1 MNCWHCNTE
10 LIWGGDHDL
19 DDEDDMYYSMV
30 TNLSCPR
37 CKSYVEVYIRVKIK
51 MTKSFTKLKH
61 QVKSSRYYLFWG
73 AATIAVMAGQIYVG
87 NGYRGM
93 SESVKDLTETITIKM
108 EWDELRRGR
117 GTGPYIPMVNPDDYI
132 IWETIENYED

>member
-1 MNCWHCNTE
+1 
-10 LIWGGDHDL
+10 
-19 DDEDDMYYSMV
+19 
-30 TNLSCPR
+30 
-37 CKSYVEVYIRVKIK
+37 

-93 SESVKDLTETITIKM
+93 SQSVKDLTETITIKM
-108 EWDELRRGR
+108 EWDELNKRRNSG
-117 GTGPYIPMVNPDDYI
+117 GYGGIMPMKEIIDPDDYI
-132 IWETIENYED
+132 IWETIK